1 MFYYRPIRPG
11 APALITP
18 VLLTPDAF
26 APFGRVLQPGLGA
39 VKTIRDG
46 AVRLSQNPDFLDHDG
61 DAVDL
66 ALDFY
71 DVAPHGARL
80 DAVQA
85 ERHPH
90 SAQLFVPLVEA
101 RYLVVVWP
109 QRPDSADALAFI
121 GGPGQAVIYK
131 PGIWHHG
138 IVAIARQTSF
148 ASLLWRTKTGGDTE
162 FVTLPSP
169 VGIDLE
175 GPAS

>member
-1 MFYYRPIRPG
+1 MIS
-11 APALITP
+11 P
-18 VLLTPDAF
+18 VLLTPATF
-26 APFGRVLQPGLGA
+26 APFGRVLQPGLGS
-39 VKTIRDG
+39 VKRIRYG
-46 AVRLSQNPDFLDHDG
+46 AVRLSQNPDFLDRDA

-90 SAQLFVPLVEA
+90 SAQLFVPLAEA

-109 QRPDSADALAFI
+109 MHPDAHARAFV

-138 IVAIARQTSF
+138 IVAIERQTPF
-148 ASLLWRTKTGGDTE
+148 ASLLWRTKTGNDTE
-162 FVTLPSP
+162 FFALPKP
-169 VGIDLE
+169 VVIDLE
-175 GPAS
+175 GPVQ